1 MAKPSDLKLVG
12 KRIAEARKKRGLNP
26 NQLAQRA
33 GVSRANLVRYE
44 EGKNEPGAGRLL
56 RIADI
61 LGVTVDWLLGR
72 RGAREGEEARP
83 LEVAVR
89 VADGVQGPGRVVDSD
104 FRAVPLVSGSI
115 AAGRSRIVEEAIEE
129 YALIHVS
136 QLGRRGDLVAVRV
149 SREMG
154 RSMLPLIQPGAVVAI
169 DRRDKVITPEGIYAV
184 RDEAGGCT
192 LKRLQWTPPR
202 LWLIPENRDEPVSHL
217 DLPGENPE
225 ERIVGRVVWA
235 YQPFV

>member
-1 MAKPSDLKLVG
+1 MAKFTDCKQVG
-12 KRIAEARKKRGLNP
+12 KRIAEARMRRGLNA
-26 NQLAQRA
+26 NQLARKA
-33 GVSRANLVRYE
+33 GISWANLARYE

-56 RIADI
+56 RIADA
-61 LGVTVDWLLGR
+61 LGVTADWLLGR
-72 RGAREGEEARP
+72 QGVLEREESRP
-83 LEVAVR
+83 LEIAVR
-89 VADGVQGPGRVVDSD
+89 VAEGVQGPGRVRDSD

-115 AAGRSRIVEEAIEE
+115 AAGESRIVDEAIEE
-129 YALIHVS
+129 YALVHIS

-169 DRRDKVITPEGIYAV
+169 DRQDKTITPEGIYAV

-192 LKRLQWTPPR
+192 LKRLQWAPPR
-202 LWLIPENRDEPVSHL
+202 LWLIPENREEPVSYL
-217 DLPGENPE
+217 DLPDEEPE
-225 ERIVGRVVWA
+225 VRIVGRVVWA